1 MSGDRNDATRPEF
14 ITTEKMKHPG
24 VPGASQDQ
32 PAEASGLPSRRKDVC
47 GPRVM
52 RRHPAGF
59 LPARELAYVG
69 ICRRLASQA
78 GVQMRTL
85 DRALWQSSKEKS
97 KEARREIHR

>member
-1 MSGDRNDATRPEF
+1 
-14 ITTEKMKHPG
+14 
-24 VPGASQDQ
+24 
-32 PAEASGLPSRRKDVC
+32 
-47 GPRVM
+47 M

-85 DRALWQSSKEKS
+85 DRALWQWSKEKS